1 MYFSLYIFSISLT
14 IGILPLISQYRNEIQ
29 LLKSQLLS
37 KGGGGDGSNI
47 DIAELER
54 QKQSHAEEKE
64 SLILEKSLAEN
75 ELGEEEERENN
86 VVCTMCGVSCT
97 AHCIL
102 RITYFVL
109 CTVC

>member
-1 MYFSLYIFSISLT
+1 MLSYALMST
-14 IGILPLISQYRNEIQ
+14 MVPQYRNEIQ

-75 ELGEEEERENN
+75 ELGGSGEEMRENKRQLYCAVCVC
-86 VVCTMCGVSCT
+86 VVCDVYYG
-97 AHCIL
+97 
-102 RITYFVL
+102 
-109 CTVC
+109 

>member
-1 MYFSLYIFSISLT
+1 M
-14 IGILPLISQYRNEIQ
+14 
-29 LLKSQLLS
+29 LKSQLLS

-75 ELGEEEERENN
+75 ELGEEEERE
-86 VVCTMCGVSCT
+86 
-97 AHCIL
+97 
-102 RITYFVL
+102 R
-109 CTVC
+109 

>member
-1 MYFSLYIFSISLT
+1 M
-14 IGILPLISQYRNEIQ
+14 
-29 LLKSQLLS
+29 KSQLLS

-75 ELGEEEERENN
+75 ELGEEEEREIYLRL
-86 VVCTMCGVSCT
+86 VKLRVLSKFCQAGQSAMRSGVSFIPRHQGDRPYPRVVR
-97 AHCIL
+97 AA
-102 RITYFVL
+102 FS
-109 CTVC
+109 

>member
-1 MYFSLYIFSISLT
+1 MCININIRNSSPYSTFTLNVAFSMYFSLYIFAISLT

-75 ELGEEEERENN
+75 ELGEEEERERR
-86 VVCTMCGVSCT
+86 G
-97 AHCIL
+97 
-102 RITYFVL
+102 RE
-109 CTVC
+109 